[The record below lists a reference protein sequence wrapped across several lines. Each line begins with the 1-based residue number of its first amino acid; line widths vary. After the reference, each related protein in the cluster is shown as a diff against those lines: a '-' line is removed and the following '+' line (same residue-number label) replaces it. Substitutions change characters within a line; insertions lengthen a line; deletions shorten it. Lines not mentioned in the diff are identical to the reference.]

1 MDLRLL
7 DGLSTVVVL
16 VVRVMLDELGVYAD
30 GVSSVELVVSCHL
43 VVMVMLSCGT
53 AFCPT
58 HHEVIRLHVVVNQMV
73 VWMAHH
79 VERMLEPSEEVI
91 VVIDVRGRLRELH
104 GHVCRVL
111 LLLMVMMLLLLLLL
125 LMLLCDIV
133 AQWAQ
138 LLSLTTI
145 LL

>member
-1 MDLRLL
+1 MNPNLY
-7 DGLSTVVVL
+7 GLMMSAL
-16 VVRVMLDELGVYAD
+16 RVMLDELGVYAD
-30 GVSSVELVVSCHL
+30 GVSSVELVMSCHL

-53 AFCPT
+53 AFRPT

-73 VWMAHH
+73 VWMAHQ